1 MKILTWLFIFLLFPL
16 PLCQAKYIA
25 SDDGRVVFETDD
37 DWYLTSLG
45 GGYGFRRGAKC
56 SL

>member
-16 PLCQAKYIA
+16 SLCQAKYIA
-25 SDDGRVVFETDD
+25 SNDGRVVFETDD